1 MKRVYLLTGSPGTG
15 KTSLI
20 KAALADFQSHD
31 TTVGTGIAGGN
42 KAIDTNS
49 PIVAFKKRAGGFYT
63 EELRSEKGDRY
74 GFRLV
79 TLDGKSGTLAHIRF
93 KTTDRVGKYGVDT
106 KVLDELGVAA
116 INDAVANCDVI
127 VIDEIG
133 RMELSSEK
141 FKEAVLNAIESGKK
155 VLGTVMLN
163 HHPFADSVKRRLEV
177 ELIPVMRTNNEQ
189 VLREIKEWL
198 QNSANA

>member
-20 KAALADFQSHD
+20 KAALADFKGH
-31 TTVGTGIAGGN
+31 T
-42 KAIDTNS
+42 
-49 PIVAFKKRAGGFYT
+49 GGFYT

-93 KTTDRVGKYGVDT
+93 KSPDRVGKYGVD
-106 KVLDELGVAA
+106 KNVLDDIGVAA
-116 INDAVANCDVI
+116 ITAAIASCDVI

-133 RMELSSEK
+133 RMELFSEN
-141 FKEAVLNAIESGKK
+141 FKKAVLQAIESGKK

-163 HHPFADSVKRRLEV
+163 HHQFADSVKRRPEV

-198 QNSANA
+198 KNSAND